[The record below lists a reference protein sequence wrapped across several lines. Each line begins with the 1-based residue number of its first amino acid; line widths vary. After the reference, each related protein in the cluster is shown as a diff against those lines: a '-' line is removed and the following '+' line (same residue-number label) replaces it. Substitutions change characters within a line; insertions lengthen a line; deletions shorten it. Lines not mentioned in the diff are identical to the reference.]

1 MHNER
6 RSLVLRSRW
15 SIFSQAAA
23 APGGRLVVQSH
34 NHRKGFL
41 FHSPR
46 NHPVVTL
53 VVPFLSDE
61 SKTKTASISN
71 FTPIV
76 ENAVQMSLR
85 LGKPPY
91 DLMAFVVGDLVSV
104 GH

>member
-1 MHNER
+1 M
-6 RSLVLRSRW
+6 
-15 SIFSQAAA
+15 FSHTIT
-23 APGGRLVVQSH
+23 GRVSSFT
-34 NHRKGFL
+34 HRVITPL
-41 FHSPR
+41 
-46 NHPVVTL
+46 VTL
-53 VVPFLSDE
+53 VVPFLGDE

-76 ENAVQMSLR
+76 GNAVQMSLR